1 MTSVG
6 LLLVDKPEGPTS
18 HDVVDVVRRAVGVRR
33 VGHTG
38 TLDPFASGLL
48 LLCVGWATRLAEYL
62 TALPKTYRGI
72 VRLGQQTDTDDRLGT
87 IVSESESWNAVT
99 ADQVRSALDEQLGDI
114 EQMPPAY
121 SAKKVAGQRAYDVAR
136 KGEAPALSAEAVTVH
151 RLVLRDYSPPD
162 VSIEIECSSG
172 TYIRSIARDVGARLG
187 TGGHLRSLRR
197 QRIGQFD
204 VAEAV
209 PLDDESMSERIV
221 ASLRPPEE
229 AVAHLATAVLDAT
242 AGSALSHGRS
252 VEWGQ
257 YKVDE
262 PVAVIVEGNLVAIA
276 ESREGQL
283 WPHKVF
289 AG

>member
-1 MTSVG
+1 LTSVG

>member
-18 HDVVDVVRRAVGVRR
+18 HDVVDIVRRAVGVRR
-33 VGHTG
+33 VGHAG

-62 TALPKTYRGI
+62 TALPKTYRGV
-72 VRLGQQTDTDDRLGT
+72 VRLGQRTDTDDRTGA
-87 IVSESESWNAVT
+87 IVTESEHWGNVT
-99 ADQVRSALDEQLGDI
+99 AEQVRSALDEQLGDI
-114 EQMPPAY
+114 EQLPPAY
-121 SAKKVAGQRAYDVAR
+121 SAKKVAGRRAYDVAR
-136 KGEAPALSAEAVTVH
+136 KGEAPTLRAEAVTVH
-151 RLVLRDYSPPD
+151 RLVLCDYSPPD
-162 VSIEIECSSG
+162 VTIEIECSSG
-172 TYIRSIARDVGARLG
+172 TYIRSIARDVGESLG

-197 QRIGQFD
+197 QRIGRFD

-209 PLDDESMSERIV
+209 GLDDESVSERIV
-221 ASLRPPEE
+221 ASIRPPEE

-257 YKVDE
+257 DSGSE
-262 PVAVIVEGNLVAIA
+262 PVAVIVEGSLVAIA
-276 ESREGQL
+276 EPRQGQL
-283 WPHKVF
+283 WPQKVF